1 MSRVRPVRKRKV
13 FILLGGFDEEFGDL
27 VADRK
32 HLASWLNW
40 HSLEF
45 RIETVREEFASL
57 EFEFFLVCLLLCHV
71 RSIVELGLESTP
83 F

>member
-1 MSRVRPVRKRKV
+1 MSRVRPVRQRKV
-13 FILLGGFDEEFGDL
+13 FILLRGFDEELGDL

-32 HLASWLNW
+32 HLASWLHGNP
-40 HSLEF
+40 LKF

-57 EFEFFLVCLLLCHV
+57 GFEFLLVFLLLCHV

>member
-45 RIETVREEFASL
+45 
-57 EFEFFLVCLLLCHV
+57 
-71 RSIVELGLESTP
+71 
-83 F
+83 